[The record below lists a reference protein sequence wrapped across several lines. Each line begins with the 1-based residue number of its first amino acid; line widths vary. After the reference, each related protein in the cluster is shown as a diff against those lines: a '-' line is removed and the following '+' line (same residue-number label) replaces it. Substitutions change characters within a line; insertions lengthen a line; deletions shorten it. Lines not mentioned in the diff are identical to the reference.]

1 MYLEFRQKN
10 CVSTIFSKNPNQRE
24 DLPRT
29 TSMPTRAKLCRACR
43 KLYAISRV
51 THKSFS
57 TSSLISFPIKDIAPE
72 PPARTKFSGFSSAIV
87 TIKSGTGGNGCI
99 AFELSRTKPGI
110 GIPSGGNGGRGGDVY
125 VIAHGTG
132 DLRGVPPTLAADNG
146 TNGEG
151 SSIHGRKGK
160 DVVLQVP
167 IGTLVR
173 QMTSKPVI
181 ERESD
186 FIHGP
191 LWEDEGQEDW
201 QVQDL
206 QKRRSTGL
214 RRRKPPKEFHEIE
227 EEERGIHLD
236 MNKWTGEPILLI
248 RGGQGGL
255 GNINFQTN
263 DIKMP
268 RFGTKGESGTE
279 MNILLELKLMADVAL
294 VGLPNAGKSTL
305 LNQIS
310 RANARIGHY
319 AFTTVSPQLGTVIL
333 RDGEYERSRFV
344 VADLPGLSFR
354 EEMAESVLKHV
365 QRVKVVA
372 YIIDLSS
379 ETCWEDYVFLRK
391 HVNLRIGANLRELI
405 VCNKADLPGTEKRMQ
420 KLLDRSRE
428 EGSQRTLLVPVC
440 AKDGLGLE
448 KVIDILEQQVEDART
463 EEKVAEKEKVIR
475 AHADLI
481 GYEKPHVY

>member
-1 MYLEFRQKN
+1 
-10 CVSTIFSKNPNQRE
+10 
-24 DLPRT
+24 
-29 TSMPTRAKLCRACR
+29 MPTRTTICRTCR
-43 KLYAISRV
+43 KLYGLPKI
-51 THKSFS
+51 TQKSFS
-57 TSSLISFPIKDIAPE
+57 TSPLLPFPIKDIAPE

-125 VIAHGTG
+125 IIAHGTG
-132 DLRGVPPTLAADNG
+132 DLRGVPPTLAADDG

-160 DVVLQVP
+160 DVVLPVP
-167 IGTLVR
+167 IGTIVR
-173 QMTSKPVI
+173 QMSSKPVI

-214 RRRKPPKEFHEIE
+214 RRQKPPKEFHEIE
-227 EEERGIHLD
+227 EEERGIYLD
-236 MNKWTGEPILLI
+236 LNKWTGEPILLI

-268 RFGTKGESGTE
+268 RFGTKGKSGTE

-305 LNQIS
+305 LSQIS
-310 RANARIGHY
+310 GANAKIGHY

-333 RDGEYERSRFV
+333 RDGDYERSRFV

-354 EEMAESVLKHV
+354 DEMAESVLKHV

-379 ETCWEDYVFLRK
+379 ESCWEDYEFLRK
-391 HVNLRIGANLRELI
+391 HVNMRIGFNLRELI
-405 VCNKADLPGTEKRMQ
+405 VCNKADLPGTEGRMKDLRERSKRERS
-420 KLLDRSRE
+420 DRTILIPIS
-428 EGSQRTLLVPVC
+428 
-440 AKDGLGLE
+440 AKDGLGLG
-448 KVIDILEQQVEDART
+448 KVIDILERQVEEARN
-463 EEKVAEKEKVIR
+463 EEKTADKEQLIR
-475 AHADLI
+475 AQADLI